1 MTESFNENLSRIK
14 QIFSPLDAEGKYCA
28 LIDLGRK
35 LAPYPDALKTPDRIL
50 KGCQSTL
57 YLSTRFEGGKLHFSA
72 SCDALISAG
81 LAALLIL
88 AYSGETPE
96 TILKCPPT
104 FLSELGIAENLSPN
118 RSNGLSQIHL
128 RMKQEALKNLLQSQT
143 K

>member
-1 MTESFNENLSRIK
+1 MTETFDANLRRIK
-14 QIFSPLDAEGKYCA
+14 QIFSPLDAEGKYRA

-35 LAPYPDALKTPDRIL
+35 LDSYPDSLKTPDRIV

-57 YLSTRFEGGKLHFSA
+57 YLSARFEDGKLHFSA

-81 LAALLIL
+81 LAALLLL

-96 TILKCPPT
+96 SILKSPPA
-104 FLSELGIAENLSPN
+104 FLAELGIADSLSPN
-118 RSNGLSQIHL
+118 RSNGLYQIHL
-128 RMKQEALKNLLQSQT
+128 RMKQDALKHLLSSHT

>member
-1 MTESFNENLSRIK
+1 MTESFNENLRRIK
-14 QIFSPLDAEGKYCA
+14 KIFSPLDAEGKYRA

-35 LAPYPDALKTPDRIL
+35 LAPYPEALKTPDRIV

-57 YLSTRFEGGKLHFSA
+57 YLTAHLDQGKLLFSA

-88 AYSGETPE
+88 AYSGQTPE

-104 FLSELGIAENLSPN
+104 FLTELGIADSLSPN
-118 RSNGLSQIHL
+118 RSNGLYQIHL
-128 RMKQEALKNLLQSQT
+128 RMKQEALKALLAT
-143 K
+143 TN

>member
-1 MTESFNENLSRIK
+1 MTESFNENLCRIK
-14 QIFSPLDAEGKYCA
+14 QIFAPLDAEGKYRA

-35 LAPYPDALKTPDRIL
+35 LDPYPETLKTPDRIV

-57 YLSTRFEGGKLHFSA
+57 YLSTHFEGGKLHFSA

-88 AYSGETPE
+88 AYSGEPPE
-96 TILKCPPT
+96 TILKRPPA
-104 FLSELGIAENLSPN
+104 FLSELGIADSLSPN
-118 RSNGLSQIHL
+118 RSNGLYQIHL
-128 RMKQEALKNLLQSQT
+128 RMKQEALKHLLQQHT